1 MALNHLTNSLYWTFL
16 TTSFYTTSLSL
27 LKSTWVVFNLT
38 ISKLST
44 SDFESVISSFSAIWD
59 VLTPVNI
66 YSDFAA

>member
-1 MALNHLTNSLYWTFL
+1 MASTLLTNSLYSIFL

-44 SDFESVISSFSAIWD
+44 SDFESAISSFSAIWD

-66 YSDFAA
+66 